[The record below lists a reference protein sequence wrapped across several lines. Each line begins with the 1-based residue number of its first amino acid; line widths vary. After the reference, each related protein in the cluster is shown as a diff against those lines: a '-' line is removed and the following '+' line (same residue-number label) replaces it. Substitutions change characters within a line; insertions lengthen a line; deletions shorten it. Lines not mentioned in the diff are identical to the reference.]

1 MEREMSRESIFE
13 HKNWTVKEKVRL
25 MIFLGHYH
33 GLPDWGSERKSIH
46 LYKHLSTFLKK
57 TRTPE
62 QCKNIHSLLKR
73 KFASLQEVVDAM
85 QAELENEDNYEK
97 IATKYEREIEKFE
110 AENRL
115 FDGVAEDRKGFEPL
129 RSKRVTEREE
139 RECELKVSVGRS
151 KEEEEDLK
159 INLNEYIKCEEQPMG
174 GALAQRRD
182 ELVRSCN
189 AHFQEWLKCIKVLE
203 FKN

>member
-1 MEREMSRESIFE
+1 
-13 HKNWTVKEKVRL
+13 
-25 MIFLGHYH
+25 
-33 GLPDWGSERKSIH
+33 
-46 LYKHLSTFLKK
+46 
-57 TRTPE
+57 
-62 QCKNIHSLLKR
+62 
-73 KFASLQEVVDAM
+73 
-85 QAELENEDNYEK
+85 
-97 IATKYEREIEKFE
+97 
-110 AENRL
+110 
-115 FDGVAEDRKGFEPL
+115 
-129 RSKRVTEREE
+129 VTEREE